1 MHCLWSFSI
10 DCCGRR
16 LVVRQLSHDSD
27 SSASPPESAISIP
40 ECNIQFSLFIT
51 ELTPLLENHEGA
63 LSNILTFLE
72 QLVLP
77 LHNKCLAKIF
87 QPEKFQGVQ
96 SIRALFR
103 LLAPHW
109 GYIDC
114 SLLHPIVK
122 ASSCKPALAKVEEFL
137 HNREQLSQALI
148 IQKAE
153 KHQPSSECNTAPSSS
168 DRVSHDSHQI
178 SAGRSQSPRVTMQQA
193 SAHEEVV
200 QMKVETNAMTLKDYE
215 ENVSLLSHILRLPR
229 YVMSFFSSRTG
240 SISLKWLM
248 SKRLVPY
255 VQNTRICTSD
265 LIALAEKHVTEIKVG
280 SVYQI
285 TIPSMAYWQE
295 GTILVSQHE
304 HQANISLFW
313 WEGLRFGNVLW
324 SGQHSI

>member
-1 MHCLWSFSI
+1 MNCWWSFSV
-10 DCCGRR
+10 DHYDGR
-16 LVVRQLSHDSD
+16 LVVRKLSCD
-27 SSASPPESAISIP
+27 SSTPPESEISIP

-63 LSNILTFLE
+63 LCNILTFLE

-77 LHNKCLAKIF
+77 LHSKCLAKIF

-96 SIRALFR
+96 SIRDLFR

-122 ASSCKPALAKVEEFL
+122 ASGCKPALAKVEEFL
-137 HNREQLSQALI
+137 HNRKQLSQVLI
-148 IQKAE
+148 VQKAE
-153 KHQPSSECNTAPSSS
+153 KHQPSSECNTALSSS
-168 DRVSHDSHQI
+168 DRESHHL
-178 SAGRSQSPRVTMQQA
+178 SAGRSQSPRVTMQRS

-200 QMKVETNAMTLKDYE
+200 EMKVETNVVTLKDYE
-215 ENVSLLSHILRLPR
+215 ENASLLSNILGLPR
-229 YVMSFFSSRTG
+229 YVMSFFSSGTG
-240 SISLKWLM
+240 SISLKWLI
-248 SKRLVPY
+248 SKQLVPY
-255 VQNTRICTSD
+255 VHNTRICTSD

-295 GTILVSQHE
+295 GTILVRQHE
-304 HQANISLFW
+304 YRANVSLFW
-313 WEGLRFGNVLW
+313 WEGLRFV
-324 SGQHSI
+324 